1 MILHALSY
9 GVFLIWLSLYC
20 ILQDLVNSH
29 KYIDLNMHNTEFRYR
44 TSIVP
49 EWVSDCCGSVFSLVH
64 VPIVAR

>member
-20 ILQDLVNSH
+20 ILQDLVNGH

-49 EWVSDCCGSVFSLVH
+49 E
-64 VPIVAR
+64 